1 MNTVRPPA
9 ALDHARALVLRDDI
23 GLADIPAES
32 WDALVPDQ
40 PLLAHAFLSALHVTE
55 CASPRTGWRPR
66 FVTAWA
72 GESLA
77 GAMPLYAKTHSF
89 GEYVFDWAWADA
101 YRRYQPP
108 LLSEAGRGDPVHA
121 NRRSAAARAQ

>member
-1 MNTVRPPA
+1 MNTMRPPA
-9 ALDHARALVLRDDI
+9 AIDRARDLV
-23 GLADIPAES
+23 
-32 WDALVPDQ
+32 DALVPDQ

-101 YRRYQPP
+101 YRRYRALYP
-108 LLSEAGRGDPVHA
+108 AVR
-121 NRRSAAARAQ
+121 AATT